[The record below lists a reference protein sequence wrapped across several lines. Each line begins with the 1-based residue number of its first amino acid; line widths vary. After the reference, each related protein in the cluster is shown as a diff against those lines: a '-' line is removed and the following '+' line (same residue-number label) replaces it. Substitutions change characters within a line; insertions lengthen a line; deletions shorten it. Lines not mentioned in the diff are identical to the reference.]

1 MKSQPKKTLLIIA
14 IGLSILNIF
23 VQNIGLI
30 IIAFLLLFIAFSS
43 KKISLFIESY
53 WFKLSKVL
61 AFISNRILL
70 GMIFFIILTPIA
82 LAYRMFKRQKK
93 KNQESFYVE
102 YDKTFKPEDLKNTW

>member
-1 MKSQPKKTLLIIA
+1 MKSQPKKTLIIIA

-23 VQNIGLI
+23 AQNIGLI
-30 IIAFLLLFIAFSS
+30 IIAFSLLIIAFSS

-53 WFKLSKVL
+53 WFKLSKTL

-82 LAYRMFKRQKK
+82 LAYRLFNKKK
-93 KNQESFYVE
+93 KNQESYYVD